1 MSRVL
6 LKVSILSHFPPQR
19 ETPPK
24 VNDSPDSV
32 LAGKFQNFLS
42 TLAKKC
48 KFYDGVFHT
57 VFYFYHWYGSRNFY
71 APPLLFRNFQISQMA
86 KSFIAISHKSSTNF
100 QKVSQNFTKLNSEKN
115 NLQLK
120 NYNCKETS
128 SHWGTESLQNS
139 GQAWIV
145 EFSSPPYSVHLD
157 TVIFHNMYISL

>member
-120 NYNCKETS
+120 NQM
-128 SHWGTESLQNS
+128 WGVRGGGGES
-139 GQAWIV
+139 V
-145 EFSSPPYSVHLD
+145 RTVHLIH
-157 TVIFHNMYISL
+157 TFYWRGGETGA